1 VACAQSSDKIGEHT
15 CGLRGTYDDIILEDI
30 GMNYGSCE
38 SAPER
43 ALDAFYH
50 TSSIRGII
58 LGYY

>member
-1 VACAQSSDKIGEHT
+1 
-15 CGLRGTYDDIILEDI
+15 
-30 GMNYGSCE
+30 MNYGSCE